1 MLSRILAT
9 TLLVTSTLA
18 CSESATDTT
27 TTTIG
32 VTTTTVSAVTTTPI
46 PDRCS
51 AEYEFTEGEIA
62 DLRQESSDS
71 GTIGTISWTEE
82 SDCETFSIEFQT
94 SEGAPATTPPSAGV
108 SHLET
113 FQVVR
118 IRLSDVDATVVT
130 DQLVE
135 TTLVDRIYVV
145 RSLEPGMFVDLH
157 LREPAQARLE
167 AESSPARLILTLK
180 PGLVPISGFST
191 IAERVVVT
199 TPPSGVVVDPSLTVT
214 GYTRTFEGTV
224 EFIATSGN
232 DVLFERSTTAADW
245 AETWGEF
252 RAPLSFPQ
260 GGLSLFVGE
269 TSPQDGTLE
278 GATIRLTVR

>member
-1 MLSRILAT
+1 MA
-9 TLLVTSTLA
+9 TLLVTVAAA
-18 CSESATDTT
+18 CTETPADTT
-27 TTTIG
+27 TRTTSDAA
-32 VTTTTVSAVTTTPI
+32 TTTASAVTTTPI

-51 AEYEFTEGEIA
+51 ADFEFAEGEQIA
-62 DLRQESSDS
+62 ELRQDASDS

-82 SDCETFSIEFQT
+82 DDCESFSLEFQT
-94 SEGAPATTPPSAGV
+94 SEGAPATTPPSAVV

-118 IRLSDVDATVVT
+118 IRLSDVNATVVT

-167 AESSPARLILTLK
+167 AESSPARLVLTMK
-180 PGLVPISGFST
+180 PGLVPITGFST
-191 IAERVVVT
+191 TAERVVVT
-199 TPPSGVVVDPSLTVT
+199 TPPSGVVVDPLLTVT
-214 GYTRTFEGTV
+214 GYARTFEARV
-224 EFIATSGN
+224 EFIATSGD
-232 DVLFERSTTAADW
+232 DVLFERSTTAADS

-252 RAPLSFPQ
+252 RAPLSLPQ
-260 GGLSLFVGE
+260 GGMSLLVGE
-269 TSPQDGTLE
+269 TNPQDGSLE